1 MYISKTS
8 WHNTPCVALWVWP
21 HSFKTFMR
29 IRCASS
35 PRAFLG
41 QFQQAV
47 MHVRMFCACLFPG
60 HHQQQFQRPGGGQV
74 GFERK
79 GRRHR
84 FSMPCCKPA
93 TSHKVLKLP
102 FVPHQGVLV
111 VTFLLVV
118 LLGPSKSRSKPH
130 PSTKVQISLP
140 SCIFWCVCVNG
151 GKCSA
156 RQCVPTSEFQ
166 YSNLVFVAVAFGS

>member
-1 MYISKTS
+1 MCFIAPGFS
-8 WHNTPCVALWVWP
+8 WPIPT
-21 HSFKTFMR
+21 
-29 IRCASS
+29 
-35 PRAFLG
+35 
-41 QFQQAV
+41 QAV
-47 MHVRMFCACLFPG
+47 IHVRMFCPCLFPG

-79 GRRHR
+79 GRRRR
-84 FSMPCCKPA
+84 FSMPSRKPA